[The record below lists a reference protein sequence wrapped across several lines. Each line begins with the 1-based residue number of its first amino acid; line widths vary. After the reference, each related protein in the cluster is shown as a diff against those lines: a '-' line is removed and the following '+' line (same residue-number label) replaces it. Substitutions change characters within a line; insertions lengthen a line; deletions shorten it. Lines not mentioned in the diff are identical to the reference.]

1 MLINNEDYLKIL
13 NEITNCIKTSQ
24 YQVMLSANLSLMHR
38 NWTIGNYINSNSS
51 WGKAG

>member
-13 NEITNCIKTSQ
+13 NEIINCIKTSQ